1 MTFKNKRTAFTSSVL
16 RKFTPLSLLRFLIS
30 SMVLIAAALSCLA
43 PYINPEKIWFIA
55 LFGLGFIYLYS
66 INIVLLLF
74 NILRKRKMLFLHL
87 LVFVIG
93 FPVFLKHF
101 KFNSADNVHNDDIK
115 LMTYNVRVFD
125 LYNWSKNLETKAEMF
140 KLIKD
145 QDPAIVCFQEFY
157 SSTNAEYR
165 NLDSLKQLLNLNE
178 IHTLFPVFLYGTD
191 YFGVVTMTNLTVVRK
206 ETVFH
211 NKAQSNGAI
220 CTDVI
225 LNKRDTVR
233 IYNVHLQSIRFKPE
247 DYKFIKSIEISADQ
261 KQIDGLEGLITR
273 LKKAFVLRA
282 SQVNLLADH
291 IKKSPYPV
299 LVVGDFNDTP
309 SSYTYHKLSGNLSD
323 AFQESGSG
331 ISTTY
336 NGSFPAFRIDYILHD
351 KQIQSSNYK
360 VIKKNLSDHYP
371 IVCNISISKN

>member
-1 MTFKNKRTAFTSSVL
+1 MAFKNRPIASSSSYS
-16 RKFTPLSLLRFLIS
+16 RKFTLLSFLRFLIS
-30 SMVLIAAALSCLA
+30 FLVLIGATLSCLA

-55 LFGLGFIYLYS
+55 LFGLGFIYLYC
-66 INIVLLLF
+66 INILF
-74 NILRKRKMLFLHL
+74 LVVNILRKRKIFFLHVV
-87 LVFVIG
+87 VFIIG
-93 FPVFLKHF
+93 FPVFLQHF
-101 KFNSADNVHNDDIK
+101 NLSSDNNSTNEGVK

-145 QDPAIVCFQEFY
+145 QKPDIVCFQEFY
-157 SSTNAEYR
+157 SSTLADYR

-191 YFGVVTMTNLTVVRK
+191 YFGVVTMTNFPVIRK

-211 NKAQSNGAI
+211 NKSQSNGAI
-220 CTDVI
+220 CTDVV

-247 DYKFIKSIEISADQ
+247 DYKFINSIEMSTDQ
-261 KQIDGLEGLITR
+261 KQIDGFEGLIMR

-282 SQVNLLADH
+282 SQANLIAEH
-291 IKKSPYPV
+291 IKRSPYPV

-309 SSYTYHKLSGNLSD
+309 ASYTYQKLSANLRD
-323 AFQESGSG
+323 AFQQSGFG

-336 NGSFPAFRIDYILHD
+336 NGSFPAFRIDYVLHD
-351 KQIQSSNYK
+351 KKLQSSNYK
-360 VIKKNLSDHYP
+360 VIQKNLSDHYP
-371 IVCNISISKN
+371 VVCNISIK